1 MGKKRDIYL
10 MIEAFYLVKD
20 SGLPIYTYH
29 QGDKNPKTLD
39 DLIAPFLAAID
50 IFSRENFNGRIKA
63 IVLEDGRKLY
73 FRVFKLNNTD
83 RTIRFIAITSSAFDN
98 ISALDSKMIN
108 LKWLMEKLGRY
119 LDDGAMIPPA
129 IETELIQK
137 INELIETHSGEHNG
151 GGASDSR
158 SRPVLSRTPK
168 RS

>member
-1 MGKKRDIYL
+1 

-29 QGDKNPKTLD
+29 QGDKNPKTFD

-50 IFSRENFNGRIKA
+50 IFSRENFHGRIKA
-63 IVLEDGRKLY
+63 IVLEDGQKLY
-73 FRVFKLNNTD
+73 FRAFKLNSSD
-83 RTIRFIAITSSAFDN
+83 RTIRFIAITSSEFDN
-98 ISALDSKMIN
+98 ITALDSKMIN

-137 INELIETHSGEHNG
+137 IKELIEMHTDSTSG
-151 GGASDSR
+151 GGTSDSR
-158 SRPVLSRTPK
+158 LRPGLSRTSK
-168 RS
+168 RF

>member
-1 MGKKRDIYL
+1 

-29 QGDKNPKTLD
+29 QGDKNGNALD
-39 DLIAPFLAAID
+39 DLVAPFLAAID

-73 FRVFKLNNTD
+73 FRVFKLSNSN
-83 RTIRFIAITSSAFDN
+83 RTIRFIAVTSSSFEN
-98 ISALDSKMIN
+98 ISALDGKMIN

-137 INELIETHSGEHNG
+137 IRSLIETSPGTNG
-151 GGASDSR
+151 I
-158 SRPVLSRTPK
+158 PKLSKPRFSPEPQPIPN
-168 RS
+168 RRN